1 MIKVDAKDIKYLGFA
16 TLDNLGRPFEYNGR
30 VYRGIYPDKVSF
42 VEELFK
48 SGLVDE
54 LVRQHLFVK
63 TQISDLYSDEFPLI
77 LSHKKLLASLP
88 TSWTYNQ
95 LRDAAIVI
103 LKVMK
108 ICNKFGYE
116 LSDAHPY
123 NVTFDSSN
131 PVYIDFGSIRKLKDK
146 TIPME
151 EFVNFTLV
159 PLFLISKGYLLEA
172 YTLLHSELHFKLP
185 SKTFRESIFFKKFL
199 EIIGNKGDK
208 FDNKQVTENWIE
220 KHCPGS
226 IMINEYWAGY
236 QEDIDSMKINL
247 EPHMNN
253 RFSRFFKLP
262 NIIRKYS
269 HDVKSSVDLAGSSG
283 LLSAIIEKSRLGLER
298 IVNTDYD
305 HDAANIGYLFTKKNT
320 GYSYQS
326 YLLNFMLP
334 LQYRDNEKF
343 KSDIVFAMAITHHL
357 LLTQGFKIDGIFERI
372 ASFSNKYVYIE
383 FMPLGLW
390 GGDIDKLEIIPEW
403 YTLDWFRSKF
413 KSHFKLLHEV
423 ILESHIIKYKIYPH
437 RVLFVGKLR
446 Q

>member
-1 MIKVDAKDIKYLGFA
+1 LIKVDAKDIKYLGFA

-185 SKTFRESIFFKKFL
+185 SKTL
-199 EIIGNKGDK
+199 L
-208 FDNKQVTENWIE
+208 VTRV
-220 KHCPGS
+220 
-226 IMINEYWAGY
+226 
-236 QEDIDSMKINL
+236 INL
-247 EPHMNN
+247 IT
-253 RFSRFFKLP
+253 SKSLKTGSK
-262 NIIRKYS
+262 NI
-269 HDVKSSVDLAGSSG
+269 A
-283 LLSAIIEKSRLGLER
+283 LE
-298 IVNTDYD
+298 V
-305 HDAANIGYLFTKKNT
+305 
-320 GYSYQS
+320 
-326 YLLNFMLP
+326 
-334 LQYRDNEKF
+334 
-343 KSDIVFAMAITHHL
+343 
-357 LLTQGFKIDGIFERI
+357 
-372 ASFSNKYVYIE
+372 
-383 FMPLGLW
+383 
-390 GGDIDKLEIIPEW
+390 
-403 YTLDWFRSKF
+403 
-413 KSHFKLLHEV
+413 
-423 ILESHIIKYKIYPH
+423 
-437 RVLFVGKLR
+437 
-446 Q
+446 